1 MVLNVFP
8 DHICR
13 SPVSNGASGA
23 SKISILPKLAISQL
37 FFYFGVLLEYDAGTN
52 ALHHP
57 YHFGDTPGWK
67 RQKDMDMVFCN
78 LKGIDFKVVMYC
90 NLLKD
95 LFRSNSDISPQDPFS
110 VLRGPH
116 QVVFCIIDC
125 MARSLQFH
133 AERISYVSLTSAEE
147 IFIPVYKTGYSSS
160 GSS

>member
-8 DHICR
+8 DHTCR
-13 SPVSNGASGA
+13 YLVSSGA

-57 YHFGDTPGWK
+57 YHFGDTLSGWK

-95 LFRSNSDISPQDPFS
+95 LFHSNSDISPKDPFS

-116 QVVFCIIDC
+116 QVIFCIIDC

-133 AERISYVSLTSAEE
+133 AKSISYVSLTSAEE
-147 IFIPVYKTGYSSS
+147 IFIAVYKTGYSSS
-160 GSS
+160 ESS